1 VRRTQ
6 KGQELSEQL
15 RKVFMKHRYRA
26 IAARKANEQKERI
39 TENKEIPVKSP
50 VKSQEIVMQ
59 NSPARE
65 ERPKEKPKRR
75 GS

>member
-1 VRRTQ
+1 
-6 KGQELSEQL
+6 
-15 RKVFMKHRYRA
+15 MKHRYRA